1 MGINFSYGVFMNF
14 RLFPLALV
22 VAWAFSIF
30 STHAQTMEQLQDSF
44 RQLDEYLPTANSY
57 RTASGAPGH
66 AYWQQQVDYRISVE
80 LDDDEQSLEGRE
92 KITYSNNSPDTLRY
106 LWLQLDQN
114 RFAQGSMDQQ
124 TRTSDDKRKSNFKE
138 YRKALHEKEFQGG
151 HRIKFVRD
159 AAGNDL
165 PFTIVETMM
174 RVDLS
179 TPLKPGQKVEL
190 DIAWSFQIV
199 DGTIIKARGGY
210 EYFKEDKN
218 YIYEVAQWFP
228 RLAAYS
234 DYDGWHNKQFIGRG
248 EFTLEFGNYEVAI
261 TVPADHIV
269 AATGVLQNPREVLS
283 EQQRKR
289 LEKARKSDRPV
300 HIVTPDDALSAQNKR
315 ARDKKTWRFRAENVR
330 DFAFA
335 SSRKFIW
342 DAMGFRQ
349 EQNGQTVMAMSF
361 YPEEANPLWGLY
373 STHAVAHTLEVYNK
387 YALVYPYPVA
397 ISVHGA
403 VTGGMEYPMIS
414 FNGYRPTKHEDGT
427 RTYERKT
434 KYGLISVV
442 IHEVGH
448 NYFPMIVNSDERQ
461 WTWMDE
467 GLNTFLQFLAEQEW
481 EEDYPSR
488 RGEPYKIVDYMK
500 SDKQVPIMT
509 NSESLL
515 QFGAN
520 AYAKPATALN
530 ILRESIMGRELFDFA
545 FREYSRRWQFKRPT
559 PADLFRTMEDASGV
573 DLDWFWRGW
582 FYTTDHVDISLDN
595 VRHMHLDTKNPEIE
609 QEWLKQQDEKRP
621 QTLSEQRNKELPKR
635 IDRYKELKDFYNEHD
650 EFTVTNSQRNS
661 YQSLLKELEEYERKV
676 LEDKS
681 HIYMLDLSNKGG
693 LVMPVYVEVTYAD
706 GKKEEFR
713 WAAEIWKKNSKRV
726 SKMIL
731 SDKPIV
737 AVELDPH
744 LETADVDTDNNH
756 FPRRISED
764 SRFDLYKTKKKRDMM
779 KEMREPLAEEK
790 KK

>member
-1 MGINFSYGVFMNF
+1 MA
-14 RLFPLALV
+14 LFFI
-22 VAWAFSIF
+22 WASFLSL
-30 STHAQTMEQLQDSF
+30 THAQTIEQLNDSF
-44 RQLDEYLPTANSY
+44 RQLDPYLPTANSY

-66 AYWQQQVDYRISVE
+66 AYWQQQVDYKIAVE
-80 LDDDEQSLEGRE
+80 LDDDTQSLEGRE
-92 KITYSNNSPDTLRY
+92 TITYHNNSPDELRY

-114 RFAQGSMDQQ
+114 RFAKGSMDQE
-124 TRTSDDKRKSNFKE
+124 TRAAKDLDKSSFKDFHRDV
-138 YRKALHEKEFQGG
+138 YEKDFEGG
-151 HRIKFVRD
+151 HKVKFVRD

-165 PFTIVETMM
+165 PYTVVETMM
-174 RVDLS
+174 RVDLRA
-179 TPLKPGQKVEL
+179 PLKPGQTLKL
-190 DIAWSFQIV
+190 DIAWSFRIF

-210 EYFKEDKN
+210 EYFKEDEN

-234 DYDGWHNKQFIGRG
+234 DYNGWHNKQYLGDG
-248 EFTLEFGNYEVAI
+248 EFTLEFGDYDVAV
-261 TVPADHIV
+261 TVPAHHV
-269 AATGVLQNPREVLS
+269 VTATGVLQNPAEVLS
-283 EQQRKR
+283 DLQRKR

-300 HIVTPDDALSAQNKR
+300 HIITPDEALANQHQRSKET
-315 ARDKKTWRFRAENVR
+315 KTWRFKAENVR

-342 DAMGFRQ
+342 DAMGYKQ
-349 EQNGQTVMAMSF
+349 KENGETVMAMSF

-373 STHAVAHTLEVYNK
+373 STHAVAHTLQVYNK

-414 FNGYRPTKHEDGT
+414 FNGYRPTKHDDGT

-467 GLNTFLQFLAEQEW
+467 GLNTFLQYLAEQEW
-481 EEDYPSR
+481 EQDYPSR
-488 RGEPYKIVDYMK
+488 RGEPYKIVDFMK
-500 SDKQVPIMT
+500 GDNQVPIMT
-509 NSESLL
+509 NAESLL
-515 QFGAN
+515 QKGNN

-530 ILRESIMGRELFDFA
+530 ILRESILGRELFDFS

-582 FYTTDHVDISLDN
+582 FYTTNHVDISLDN
-595 VRHMHLDTKNPEIE
+595 VRHLHLDTKNPEVE
-609 QEWLKQQDEKRP
+609 QDWLRTQEEKRP
-621 QTLSEQRNKELPKR
+621 ETLSEQRNKDLPKR
-635 IDRYKELKDFYNEHD
+635 IDRFKELRDFYNEND
-650 EFTVTNSQRNS
+650 EYTVTNRQRNN
-661 YQSLLKELEEYERKV
+661 YQTLLGELEEHERKL
-676 LEDKS
+676 LEEKS
-681 HIYMLDLSNKGG
+681 HIYMLDLTNRGG
-693 LVMPVYVEVTYAD
+693 LVMPVYAEVTYAD
-706 GKKEEFR
+706 GKTEEFR
-713 WAAEIWKKNSKRV
+713 WAAEIWRKNNKQV

-737 AVELDPH
+737 SVQLDPR
-744 LETADVDTDNNH
+744 LETADVDTTNNS
-756 FPRRISED
+756 FPRKISED
-764 SRFDLYKTKKKRDMM
+764 SRFDLFKTKKKRDMM
-779 KEMREPLAEEK
+779 REMREPLATGGKEK
-790 KK
+790 K

>member
-1 MGINFSYGVFMNF
+1 MIS
-14 RLFPLALV
+14 RHFPALLV
-22 VAWAFSIF
+22 LVWASLTSFAY
-30 STHAQTMEQLQDSF
+30 AQTMEQLQDSF
-44 RQLDEYLPTANSY
+44 RQLDEYLPTANIY

-66 AYWQQQVDYRISVE
+66 AYWQQKVDYRIQVE
-80 LDDDEQSLEGRE
+80 LDDKKQSLKGRE

-114 RFAQGSMDQQ
+114 RFARGSMDQQ
-124 TRTSDDKRKSNFKE
+124 TRTIEEQQKSDFKDF
-138 YRKALHEKEFQGG
+138 RKALHEKNFDGG
-151 HRIKFVRD
+151 HQLEFVRD
-159 AAGNDL
+159 ASGSDL

-174 RVDLS
+174 RVDLP
-179 TPLKPGQKVEL
+179 TPLKPGQKFEL
-190 DIAWSFQIV
+190 DIAWSYKIV

-234 DYDGWHNKQFIGRG
+234 DYGGWHNKQFIGRG
-248 EFTLEFGNYEVAI
+248 EFTLEFGNYDVSI

-269 AATGVLQNPREVLS
+269 TATGVLQNPQEVLS
-283 EQQRKR
+283 DAQRKR
-289 LEKARKSDRPV
+289 LEKAKKAKEPI
-300 HIVTPDDALSAQNKR
+300 HIVTPDEAMMNQAEATDDN
-315 ARDKKTWRFRAENVR
+315 KTWHFRADNVR

-342 DAMGFRQ
+342 DAMGVYQ
-349 EQNGQTVMAMSF
+349 KENKQTVLAMSF

-373 STHAVAHTLEVYNK
+373 STQAVAHTLETYNK

-427 RTYERKT
+427 RTYERRT

-467 GLNTFLQFLAEQEW
+467 GINTFLQFLSEQEW

-500 SDKQVPIMT
+500 GDKQVPIMT
-509 NSESLL
+509 NAESLL
-515 QFGAN
+515 QIGNN

-530 ILRESIMGRELFDFA
+530 ILRESILGRDLFDFA

-559 PADLFRTMEDASGV
+559 PADLFRTLEDASGV

-582 FYTTDHVDISLDN
+582 FYTTGHVDISLDN
-595 VRHMHLDTKNPEIE
+595 VRHLHLDTKNPEVE
-609 QEWLKQQDEKRP
+609 QTWLKKKDEERP
-621 QTLSEQRNKELPKR
+621 ETLSEQRNKDLPKR
-635 IDRYKELKDFYNEHD
+635 IDRFKDLKDFYNEND
-650 EFTVTNSQRNS
+650 EFTVTNAQRNA
-661 YQSLLKELEEYERKV
+661 YQGLLKELEDHEREL

-713 WAAEIWKKNSKRV
+713 WAAEIWKKDSKHI
-726 SKMIL
+726 SKMLL

-737 AVELDPH
+737 AVQLDPH

-756 FPRRISED
+756 FPRKINEE
-764 SRFDLYKTKKKRDMM
+764 SRFDLFKTKKKRDMM
-779 KEMREPLAEEK
+779 KEMREPIDGAGKEK
-790 KK
+790 K

>member
-1 MGINFSYGVFMNF
+1 MKFGRFF
-14 RLFPLALV
+14 LAPFFAWVLV
-22 VAWAFSIF
+22 ATYSN
-30 STHAQTMEQLQDSF
+30 AQTMEQLQDSF
-44 RQLDEYLPTANSY
+44 RQLDEYLPTANTY

-66 AYWQQQVDYRISVE
+66 DYWQQQVDYRITVE
-80 LDDDEQSLEGRE
+80 LNDKDQTLTGRE
-92 KITYSNNSPDTLRY
+92 KITYHNNSPDTLRY

-114 RFAQGSMDQQ
+114 RFARGSMDQQ
-124 TRTSDDKRKSNFKE
+124 TRTAADERKSNFKAF
-138 YRKALHEKEFQGG
+138 RKELHEKRFSGG
-151 HRIKFVRD
+151 HKVEFVRD
-159 AAGNDL
+159 SAGNNL

-174 RVDLS
+174 RVDLP
-179 TPLKPGQKVEL
+179 TPLKPGQKYEF
-190 DIAWSFQIV
+190 DIAWSYRIV
-199 DGTIIKARGGY
+199 DGTIIKSRGGY
-210 EYFKEDKN
+210 EFFKEDGN
-218 YIYEVAQWFP
+218 YIYEVSRWFP

-248 EFTLEFGNYEVAI
+248 EFTLEFGNYEVDI

-269 AATGVLQNPREVLS
+269 TATGVLQNAGDVLS
-283 EQQRKR
+283 ELQRKR
-289 LEKARKSDRPV
+289 LEKARKSDKPV
-300 HIVTPDDALSAQNKR
+300 HIVTPDEALANQAK
-315 ARDKKTWRFRAENVR
+315 AAGKKKTWRFRAENVR

-342 DAMGFRQ
+342 DAMGVYQ
-349 EQNGQTVMAMSF
+349 KENKQTVMAMSF

-373 STHAVAHTLEVYNK
+373 STQAVAHTLEVYNK

-414 FNGYRPTKHEDGT
+414 FNGYRPTKHDNGT
-427 RTYERKT
+427 RTYERRT

-467 GLNTFLQFLAEQEW
+467 GLNTFLQYLAEQEW

-488 RGEPYKIVDYMK
+488 RGEPYKIVDFMK

-515 QFGAN
+515 QFGNN

-559 PADLFRTMEDASGV
+559 PADLFRTLEDASGV

-609 QEWLKQQDEKRP
+609 QEWLRKQDEKRP
-621 QTLSEQRNKELPKR
+621 ETMGEKRNRDLPKR
-635 IDRYKELKDFYNEHD
+635 IDRYKELKDFYNEYD
-650 EFTVTNSQRNS
+650 KFTVTNAQRNS
-661 YQSLLKELEEYERKV
+661 YRALLEELEDYERG
-676 LEDKS
+676 LLGNKS
-681 HIYMLDLSNKGG
+681 HIYMLDLANKGG
-693 LVMPVYVEVTYAD
+693 LVMPVYVKVTYAD
-706 GKKEEFR
+706 GMTEEFR
-713 WAAEIWKKNSKRV
+713 WAAEIWKQNGKKI

-731 SDKPIV
+731 TDKPIV

-744 LETADVDTDNNH
+744 LETADVDMANNH
-756 FPRRISED
+756 FPRRIDED
-764 SRFDLYKTKKKRDMM
+764 SRFDLFKTKKKRDMM
-779 KEMREPLAEEK
+779 KEMREPLVETGKEK
-790 KK
+790 K